1 LGKIV
6 QLAPLSK
13 ETVSQIAVDFLKKRK
28 NTEQKIEV
36 SFVEAEGGSWV
47 VSGACLMEIGGSNWP
62 EKFSVV
68 LDSKGKIKSSSFAL
82 L

>member
-1 LGKIV
+1 MT
-6 QLAPLSK
+6 PLSK

-28 NTEQKIEV
+28 SPEQKIEV
-36 SFVEAEGGSWV
+36 SFIEAEGNGWV
-47 VSGACLMEIGGSNWP
+47 VTGACLMEIGGSNWP